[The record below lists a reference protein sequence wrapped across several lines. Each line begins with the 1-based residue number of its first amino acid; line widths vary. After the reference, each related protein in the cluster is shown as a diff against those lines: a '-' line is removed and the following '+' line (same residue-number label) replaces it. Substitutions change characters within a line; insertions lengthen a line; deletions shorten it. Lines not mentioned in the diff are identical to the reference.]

1 MKKHLLIVD
10 DEAEIRDLLG
20 EFLTLQGYRT
30 TIAASTDEA
39 QKAVTRDAPDLIIC
53 DLQLD
58 DSDGLTLIQ
67 QLKKAIPTTPVLLLT
82 GVYFEPSVVRDVLSK
97 TVAAYLYKTTPLKE
111 ILATVEQLVGKSGD

>member
-10 DEAEIRDLLG
+10 DEAEIRDLLA

-97 TVAAYLYKTTPLKE
+97 TVAAYLYKTVPLKE
-111 ILATVEQLVGKSGD
+111 ILATVEQLVGKSSG